1 MSDTT
6 TIPHVKISNPDQF
19 RAFIVEL
26 NKTRSDAEKI
36 KTGER
41 GRLPMRAVAPI
52 IVRAQLDGKL
62 TFEDTDYFPISRW
75 AFGETVGT
83 RKSKDEV
90 SYLITYTVKG
100 TDKPQTLTL
109 TENEVR
115 SYLPNVKGIVGGAF
129 ATMAV
134 ALHLNAE
141 DSSAPLTS
149 LLNYTV
155 SKVERVEATEEA
167 PKGDDTGEQKTDAD
181 KASEPEHAS
190 EEAIKAAIAAGEES
204 VKPAPV
210 EVKAESKPRATTRT
224 RAASAKTPAK
234 PKTTKEKVSA

>member
-41 GRLPMRAVAPI
+41 GRLPMRTVAPI

-62 TFEDTDYFPISRW
+62 TFEDTDYFQISRW

-155 SKVERVEATEEA
+155 SKVERVEAEQPGEATEEA
-167 PKGDDTGEQKTDAD
+167 PKGDDTGEQKSDAD
-181 KASEPEHAS
+181 KASETPE
-190 EEAIKAAIAAGEES
+190 E
-204 VKPAPV
+204 VKPVETAPV
-210 EVKAESKPRATTRT
+210 EVKAENKPRATTRT

-234 PKTTKEKVSA
+234 PKTAKEKVSA